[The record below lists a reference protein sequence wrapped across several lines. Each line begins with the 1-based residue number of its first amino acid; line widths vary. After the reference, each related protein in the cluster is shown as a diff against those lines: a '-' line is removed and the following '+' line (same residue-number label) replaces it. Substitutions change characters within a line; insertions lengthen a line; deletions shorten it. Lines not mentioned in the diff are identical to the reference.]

1 MIRRLRAISTL
12 LMLLLGTAGVAFGV
26 YAKAHNLPVD
36 SLTLNVTS
44 IAGSALFGASLTM
57 FIDNILGTELM
68 DIKSYLFKAE
78 KFETAPEFV
87 DQLKGRWHHYDLSEM
102 DGKIYWQ
109 YLEVVLEKDPIS
121 NTLRGVFTNH
131 GHDGTPQKYDV
142 TTGYRN
148 GSMVTFMRARDS
160 SEKDSIEIIPG
171 VLNAHLRAHLG
182 MQFLE
187 TWDGN
192 SAFTY
197 TILSRKKLVENTTL
211 SADDQKTL
219 FAELK
224 KLIEIQKINPIVSDA
239 KLTM

>member
-12 LMLLLGTAGVAFGV
+12 LMLLLGAAGVAFGV
-26 YAKAHNLPVD
+26 YAKANNLPVD
-36 SLTLNVTS
+36 SLTVNVVS

-57 FIDNILGTELM
+57 FIDRILGTELL
-68 DIKSYLFKAE
+68 DIKSYLFKTE
-78 KFETAPEFV
+78 KFETAPDFI
-87 DQLKGRWHHYDLSEM
+87 DQLKGLWHHYDLSEM
-102 DGKIYWQ
+102 DGEIYWQ
-109 YLEVVLEKDPIS
+109 YLELALEKDPVS

-131 GHDGTPQKYDV
+131 GHDGTPQRYDV

-160 SEKDSIEIIPG
+160 SEKDSIEIVPG

-197 TILSRKKLVENTTL
+197 TILSRKKLVENTKLTQ
-211 SADDQKTL
+211 DDQEKI
-219 FAELK
+219 FKELR
-224 KLIEIQKINPIVSDA
+224 KLIDVQKINPIVSDE